1 MYKEL
6 LNKIKEYRNIC
17 IYRHIRPD
25 GDAVFS
31 QFALYN
37 FIKDNFKDKHVEM
50 IGTMEY
56 DLMPYK
62 NTVKDDFIKKS
73 LVIVLD
79 TASRGRVDDLS
90 YEKGNFIIKID
101 HHPETDP
108 YGNINYVDD
117 KCASTTEL
125 IAKILYSKEFNKYTL
140 SKDVCMYLYSGI
152 LTDSN
157 CFSTSST
164 SSNTLLYASKLCNDG
179 EFDISALNNYLFDL
193 DVDRYKNI
201 SILRNEL
208 VVEENVGYVIANKQL
223 LNRLKM
229 NQNDAKNAIDEFNH
243 IKGLRIWAIY
253 AYNLETKLYDA
264 SIRSN
269 TKYTINTLCAKYN
282 GGGHKNAC
290 GVKNLTLKQV
300 KSMIEELK
308 TIANS

>member
-1 MYKEL
+1 MYREL
-6 LNKIKEYRNIC
+6 LNRIKEYKNIC

-31 QFALYN
+31 QFAMYQ

-56 DLMPYK
+56 DLMPYT
-62 NTVKDDFIKKS
+62 NTVNKSFISKS

-79 TASRGRVDDLS
+79 TSSCGRVDDLS
-90 YEKGNFIIKID
+90 YELGNYIIKID

-108 YGNINYVDD
+108 YGDINYVDD
-117 KCASTTEL
+117 SCASTTEHL
-125 IAKILYSKEFNKYTL
+125 AKIFYSKEFSKCIL
-140 SKDVCMYLYSGI
+140 SSDVCMYLYSGI

-164 SSNTLLYASKLCNDG
+164 SSNTLYYASKLCKDG
-179 EFDISALNNYLFDL
+179 NFNISALNNYLFDL
-193 DVDRYKNI
+193 DIERYKNI
-201 SILRNEL
+201 SILRNKL
-208 VVEENVGYVIANKQL
+208 VIEDYVGYVIANEIL
-223 LNRLKM
+223 LNKLKM
-229 NQNDAKNAIDEFNH
+229 DQNDAKNAIDEFNH

-253 AYNLETKLYDA
+253 AYNKETKLYDA

-269 TKYTINTLCAKYN
+269 TKYAINTLCAKYN

-290 GVKNLTLKQV
+290 GVKNLTFKQV
-300 KSMIEELK
+300 KSMISDLK
-308 TIANS
+308 NIANN